1 MSDQP
6 FEIHIRFEDGRV
18 SKFSSSDLLH
28 TQSLLSHLTPA
39 RLYNP
44 KQFILAG
51 ANSLSAVQT
60 EFIVSV
66 EFVGEGLPTW
76 EFLYNAQDI
85 EQIDED
91 TFRADFKPESYGVVV
106 PPALVEIFAEIEMV
120 SGTRY
125 FLRMKLPVDRPSI
138 QPIEMAMFLN
148 NLVSSHGFY
157 FRRLG
162 GGLTVLN
169 PSKIARFTFYP
180 GAAPESVPANAW
192 HLEMV
197 K

>member
-148 NLVSSHGFY
+148 NLGVCLMTKGDYAEAERDFQEAIE
-157 FRRLG
+157 FGCG
-162 GGLTVLN
+162 G
-169 PSKIARFTFYP
+169 
-180 GAAPESVPANAW
+180 
-192 HLEMV
+192 
-197 K
+197 